1 MWECLLEYKDLTGF
15 WSEELYRTAE
25 KSRTR
30 IFSKSRSDFN
40 FVFIVILFKNVIR
53 LIITEQSLLLVT
65 SREQKKMIFNFDF

>member
-1 MWECLLEYKDLTGF
+1 VIMFTEIKLCFATGSATVF
-15 WSEELYRTAE
+15 EQHWL